1 MRFEKIIGNE
11 SILKSLEDMVLA
23 DRINHALLFEGPAG
37 IGKKYTAKVFS
48 KSILCEDEVDK
59 PCGICPQCKQFDS
72 DSNPDFLFVEPIGDV
87 IKKEQIQDLIE
98 FLSIRPFDSK
108 YKIAL
113 IESFDKATTEA
124 QNAFLKTLEEGPDYG
139 IIILLS
145 ENNKN
150 ILETV
155 LSRVK
160 SYYFAPI
167 ESSKII
173 EYLVDNYNI
182 TDKEANFYAK
192 YSNGSIGLAIKMAKD
207 PDFNEKRLK
216 NLEIFHRALM
226 GEKDFVLS
234 EIKSFKDQDNIDLV
248 LDMYLSWLRDLLI
261 YKETKD
267 RFYLYNSDLEKKLVG
282 QSNLD
287 YEFIN
292 YVKEKII
299 KLKSILKF
307 NVNKDLALDLFFI
320 DILEECQW
328 IRQ

>member
-11 SILKSLEDMVLA
+11 RVLKSLEDMVLA
-23 DRINHALLFEGPAG
+23 DRINHALLFEGPSG
-37 IGKKYTAKVFS
+37 IGKKYTAKVFA
-48 KSILCEDEVDK
+48 KSILCKSLTKK
-59 PCGICPQCKQFDS
+59 PCGQCPQCLQFDS
-72 DSNPDFLFVEPIGDV
+72 DSNPDFLFVEPIGQV
-87 IKKEQIQDLIE
+87 IKKEQIQDIIE

-108 YKIAL
+108 YKVAL

-173 EYLVDNYNI
+173 EYLITNYNI
-182 TDKEANFYAK
+182 SNVEANFYAK
-192 YSNGSIGLAIKMAKD
+192 YANGSIGSAIKMAKD
-207 PDFNEKRLK
+207 PDFNERRLK

-226 GEKDFVLS
+226 GEKDYVLS
-234 EIKSFKDQDNIDLV
+234 QLKDFKDQDNIDLV
-248 LDMYLSWLRDLLI
+248 LDMYLAWLRDLLI
-261 YKETKD
+261 YKATKD
-267 RFYLYNSDLEKKLVG
+267 SFYLYNSDLEKKLVG

-292 YVKEKII
+292 FVKEDLI

-307 NVNKDLALDLFFI
+307 NVNKDLALELFFI
-320 DILEECQW
+320 NILEECQW
-328 IRQ
+328 LRQ